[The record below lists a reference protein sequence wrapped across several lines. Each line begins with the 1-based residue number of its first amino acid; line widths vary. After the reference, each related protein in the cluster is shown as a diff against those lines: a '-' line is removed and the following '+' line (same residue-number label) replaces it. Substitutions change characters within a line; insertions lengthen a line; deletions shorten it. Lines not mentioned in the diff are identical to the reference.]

1 MDIVLEKRIR
11 EGTLVGLVGAMA
23 VAANLPEHWLERIG
37 IQVELL
43 MAVLGVLVVLAL
55 FLYVRFFFFLVFI
68 LLIAGANISD
78 QWAAELGLSREAL
91 LGTLVV
97 MVAMSLL
104 NYSAKLLPT
113 GLEPKQRKKNPE
125 AILVLLDAIDRHNV
139 SYVKTL
145 LTMDFDLDDANEQG
159 VTPLM
164 RAAQRGE
171 FKMVQMFIKRGAS
184 PFIVGP
190 AGKASEVALQNNFPA
205 VNEFLRKVEEVQA
218 AEAEKRLATASQG
231 KPAAAA

>member
-1 MDIVLEKRIR
+1 MDIVQEKRLR
-11 EGTLVGLVGAMA
+11 EGALVGLVGAMA
-23 VAANLPEHWLERIG
+23 VVANLPERWLERMG
-37 IQVELL
+37 VQVELL

-78 QWAAELGLSREAL
+78 QWASELGLSREAL
-91 LGTLVV
+91 LGTLIV

-113 GLEPKQRKKNPE
+113 GLEPKKRKKNPE
-125 AILVLLDAIDRHNV
+125 AILVLLDTIDRHNV

-145 LTMDFDLDDANEQG
+145 LTMDFDLDDADEQG
-159 VTPLM
+159 ITPLM

-190 AGKASEVALQNNFPA
+190 TGKASEVALRHNFPA
-205 VNEFLRKVEEVQA
+205 INEFLRKVEEVQA
-218 AEAEKRLATASQG
+218 AEAEKRLAEAAKV
-231 KPAAAA
+231 KPVANA

>member
-1 MDIVLEKRIR
+1 
-11 EGTLVGLVGAMA
+11 
-23 VAANLPEHWLERIG
+23 
-37 IQVELL
+37 
-43 MAVLGVLVVLAL
+43 
-55 FLYVRFFFFLVFI
+55 
-68 LLIAGANISD
+68 
-78 QWAAELGLSREAL
+78 
-91 LGTLVV
+91 
-97 MVAMSLL
+97 
-104 NYSAKLLPT
+104 
-113 GLEPKQRKKNPE
+113 PE

-231 KPAAAA
+231 KPAATA